1 MSKWTA
7 PWKHAGID
15 PLHYEHSL
23 GFRPSSEKFPL
34 VAEQRPRTLPMLSKK
49 QTDAAAEALMH
60 GVRQKR
66 EARSPLLTTFPELSG
81 MPADRHSAVLKA
93 AYSAVWRKWPMI
105 LSAAVAIALI
115 GLWIWAVIEKT
126 VSAEYAWFAPLLVAI
141 GLHRLNR
148 YLLRRELRRLVEP
161 E

>member
-1 MSKWTA
+1 
-7 PWKHAGID
+7 
-15 PLHYEHSL
+15 
-23 GFRPSSEKFPL
+23 
-34 VAEQRPRTLPMLSKK
+34 MLSKK

-126 VSAEYAWFAPLLVAI
+126 VSVENAWFAPLLVAI

-161 E
+161 EQFR